1 MNMFRFH
8 AGWIHTRNG
17 RIVLGCTLGL
27 ALLSPVAMFAD
38 KKKKGAE
45 AKPAHVIDYSNIV
58 WPNPPAIARIRYQAF
73 FAAEKISQV
82 EAENSTKKAKWM
94 DRLAGT
100 GTGDENT
107 KILFQL
113 NEPYGIAIDS
123 KNRLYVADQK
133 VGAIFIF
140 NTETRD
146 VEMIKNKTHAHFNRI
161 IGLAMD
167 DGDRLFV
174 SDPGLR
180 HVLVF
185 DAAHKAEDVITDG
198 LADPSM
204 LAIDREN
211 RLLYV
216 SDIGLDQVLVYDADT
231 LKLKR
236 KLGTTGHN
244 HELTTPGDFA
254 KPTGLAVDSEG
265 NLYVADTL
273 NNRIE
278 IFDADGKFIRAF
290 GKNGDGPGYFSRPK
304 GVAIDGDGH
313 IWVADGMQDRVQVFN
328 QEEQLLISFG
338 GHGLLPGQFQGL
350 VGIAIDKNNRVF
362 TSEIFPG
369 RVQQFRYVSDAEAE
383 QLLKEKEQQREKRAG
398 AATDAKLAP
407 AGSSD
412 KPVPIGSVEKPVPI
426 GSADKPSPAAS
437 ADKPVPLGSVEKPPA
452 TGAAAGQK
460 AAPESR

>member
-1 MNMFRFH
+1 MRRMRTKSEANTSLVH
-8 AGWIHTRNG
+8 DHKLLLVTL
-17 RIVLGCTLGL
+17 VLISLIF
-27 ALLSPVAMFAD
+27 LSPISAFGG
-38 KKKKGAE
+38 KKKKDE
-45 AKPAHVIDYSNIV
+45 APKKVPVIDYSNIV

-73 FAAEKISQV
+73 YAAQKISQV
-82 EAENSTKKAKWM
+82 EGPPTKKQKWM

-100 GTGDENT
+100 QPISDR
-107 KILFQL
+107 KVLYQL
-113 NEPYGIAIDS
+113 AEPYGVAVDY
-123 KNRLYVADQK
+123 KGNLYVADQK
-133 VGAIFIF
+133 VGAIFVF

-146 VEMIKNKTHAHFNRI
+146 VDLIKNKINAHFVRI

-185 DAAHKAEDVITDG
+185 DSAHKAEDVITDG
-198 LADPSM
+198 LVSPGA

-216 SDIGLDQVLVYDADT
+216 SDVDLDQVLVYDADS

-236 KLGTTGHN
+236 KMGTTGHN

-254 KPTGLAVDSEG
+254 KPTGLAVDQEG

-278 IFDADGKFIRAF
+278 IFDADGKFISTF
-290 GKNGDGPGYFSRPK
+290 GKAGDGPGYFARPK

-328 QEEQLLISFG
+328 KESQLLISFG

-350 VGIAIDKNNRVF
+350 TSITIDKMNRVF
-362 TSEIFPG
+362 TSELFPG
-369 RVQQFRYVSDAEAE
+369 RVQQFRYVTDAEVE
-383 QLLKEKEQQREKRAG
+383 QQRKEREQQREKKTG
-398 AATDAKLAP
+398 AADK
-407 AGSSD
+407 SS
-412 KPVPIGSVEKPVPI
+412 
-426 GSADKPSPAAS
+426 SPAATS
-437 ADKPVPLGSVEKPPA
+437 PTEVKSPQS
-452 TGAAAGQK
+452 
-460 AAPESR
+460 